1 MRNKPAVALVYI
13 LGTYVLLQFLWWG
26 YHIIELT
33 QHSPFEKSLIT
44 KRVLMIL
51 GEGTVFLS
59 LLIFGLWRIVRSIR
73 KDAKLSEQQTNFM
86 LSVTHELKTPIAANK
101 LYLQTI
107 LKRDLSPEKLRE
119 LLNKSLAEN
128 NRLEGLVEQILM
140 AARVEQGAVGVQKEK
155 INFSLVLHELV
166 SLVHERSDCRFQLEV
181 QDDVFLITDRFLITT
196 VINNLLDN
204 AVKYS
209 KTEVGSPRIVM
220 FVEGNQII
228 FQVHSF
234 GNVIS
239 SENQQL
245 LFRKFAR
252 LEKEETRQTKG
263 TGLGLFIAFQMAQ
276 LLNGQL
282 SYHAKEDQQLSIFE
296 LTLPYEHN

>member
-33 QHSPFEKSLIT
+33 QHSPVEKSLVS

-107 LKRDLSPEKLRE
+107 LKRDLTPEKQKE
-119 LLNKSLAEN
+119 LIEKSLAEN
-128 NRLEGLVEQILM
+128 NRLEALVEQVLT
-140 AARVEQGAVGVQKEK
+140 ASRVEQGAVGVQKER
-155 INFSLVLHELV
+155 INLSQTVKDVITLTKD
-166 SLVHERSDCRFQLEV
+166 RCDCAFQLEI
-181 QDDVFLITDRFLITT
+181 QDEILITTDRFLITT
-196 VINNLLDN
+196 VINNLVDN

-209 KTEVGSPRIVM
+209 RIEAGKPRILL
-220 FVEGNQII
+220 FVEGGQII
-228 FQVHSF
+228 LQVHSF

-239 SENQQL
+239 VEDQRF

-252 LEKEETRQTKG
+252 LENEETRQTKG
-263 TGLGLFIAFQMAQ
+263 TGLGLYIAFQMAQ

-282 SYHAKEDQQLSIFE
+282 TYHSKEDQELSIFE
-296 LTLPYEHN
+296 LSLPHEHN